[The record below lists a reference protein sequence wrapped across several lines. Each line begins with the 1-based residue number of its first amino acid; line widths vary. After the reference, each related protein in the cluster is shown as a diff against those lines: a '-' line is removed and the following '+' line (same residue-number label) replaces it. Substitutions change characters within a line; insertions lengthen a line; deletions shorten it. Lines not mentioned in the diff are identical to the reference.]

1 MFSKRLLAASLS
13 PLMLSLLADGPMYG
27 YQIIHR
33 ARVLSDDQI
42 QWTNSKLYPLL
53 HRMEYEGLVEAF
65 WQPSET
71 GPDRKYYKLTP
82 KGYTALDHA
91 KHEWQALNA
100 IFSRLWGPD
109 PALGT

>member
-1 MFSKRLLAASLS
+1 MFSKRLLGASLN

-33 ARVLSDDQI
+33 ARILSDNQI

-65 WQPSET
+65 WQPSES
-71 GPDRKYYKLTP
+71 GPDRKYYKLTAN
-82 KGYTALDHA
+82 GYKALDQA
-91 KHEWQALNA
+91 KQEWKAVNA
-100 IFSRLWGPD
+100 IFAKLWGLD
-109 PALGT
+109 YSFG